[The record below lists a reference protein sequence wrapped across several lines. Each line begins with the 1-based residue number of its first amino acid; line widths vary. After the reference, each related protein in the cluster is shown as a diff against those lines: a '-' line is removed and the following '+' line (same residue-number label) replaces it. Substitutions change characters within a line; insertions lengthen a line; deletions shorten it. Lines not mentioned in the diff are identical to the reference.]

1 MISKNFEFI
10 ELERKG
16 KICVIKLN
24 RPEKKNAMNFKMRS
38 EIIEAL
44 NDL

>member
-16 KICVIKLN
+16 KICILKLN
-24 RPEKKNAMNFKMRS
+24 RPEKKMQ
-38 EIIEAL
+38 
-44 NDL
+44 